1 MSAMK
6 RLVWVLALAA
16 CAARPV
22 AVEPVRD
29 VSRQVYSIAGFDPAR
44 LAGDWVQVAGFAAA
58 CSGGALRVAAVV
70 SYDLCLPSGRASG
83 RALASAVPGRFE
95 TADGALWVLWADAD
109 DRTLVLG
116 GPDGRI
122 GAVLNR
128 GAEIPSDRM
137 TAARDILTFNG
148 YDVTRLVAY

>member
-1 MSAMK
+1 VM
-6 RLVWVLALAA
+6 
-16 CAARPV
+16 
-22 AVEPVRD
+22 
-29 VSRQVYSIAGFDPAR
+29 
-44 LAGDWVQVAGFAAA
+44 
-58 CSGGALRVAAVV
+58 
-70 SYDLCLPSGRASG
+70 
-83 RALASAVPGRFE
+83 
-95 TADGALWVLWADAD
+95 
-109 DRTLVLG
+109 G